1 MKKTLLALGVCLL
14 AMTQV
19 AHANSRLQEV
29 LDKGVLRVGTTGD
42 WNPMTML

>member
-1 MKKTLLALGVCLL
+1 MKKTLLALGMCLL

-29 LDKGVLRVGTTGD
+29 
-42 WNPMTML
+42 